1 MCVGFRASTFNI
13 MSERVSKNIRTDYY
27 TSVIN
32 QDVAFFDDR
41 RTGDLRKY
49 QFNLFVVSRLNSD
62 IQIIQD
68 GLSTNV
74 SIFVRCFVFCVT
86 VIVIMVLISP
96 VLAGI
101 TLASIVPIMI
111 FASIFG
117 SKMRKLTKQQQE
129 ERAKMTTV
137 AEESFS
143 NVRTVKAFSNE
154 DYELS

>member
-1 MCVGFRASTFNI
+1 MGFRASTFNI
-13 MSERVSKNIRTDYY
+13 MSERISKNIRTDYY

-41 RTGDLRKY
+41 RTGDLRKF

-117 SKMRKLTKQQQE
+117 S
-129 ERAKMTTV
+129 
-137 AEESFS
+137 
-143 NVRTVKAFSNE
+143 
-154 DYELS
+154 

>member
-1 MCVGFRASTFNI
+1 
-13 MSERVSKNIRTDYY
+13 MSERISKNIRTDYY

-41 RTGDLRKY
+41 RTGDL
-49 QFNLFVVSRLNSD
+49 LSRLNSD

-111 FASIFG
+111 FASIYG
-117 SKMRKLTKQQQE
+117 S
-129 ERAKMTTV
+129 
-137 AEESFS
+137 
-143 NVRTVKAFSNE
+143 
-154 DYELS
+154 

>member
-1 MCVGFRASTFNI
+1 
-13 MSERVSKNIRTDYY
+13 MSERISRNIRTDYY

-49 QFNLFVVSRLNSD
+49 QLNLFVVSRLNSD

-111 FASIFG
+111 FASIYG

>member
-1 MCVGFRASTFNI
+1 MRASTFNI
-13 MSERVSKNIRTDYY
+13 MSERISRNIRKDYY

-32 QDVAFFDDR
+32 QDVAFFDER

-74 SIFVRCFVFCVT
+74 SMFTRSFIFCTMVM
-86 VIVIMVLISP
+86 IIMILISP
-96 VLAGI
+96 PLAGI
-101 TLASIVPIMI
+101 TLASIIPIMCYGI
-111 FASIFG
+111 FYG
-117 SKMRKLTKQQQE
+117 RYMRKLTKNQQE

-143 NVRTVKAFSNE
+143 NIRTVKAFSNE